1 MILYKY
7 TADCSKLNPEQE
19 DATKEGHESLYSRRS
34 DIAEWNSG
42 DGTVNFTQPT
52 VQKRS
57 FSL

>member
-34 DIAEWNSG
+34 DIAEWNSKFY
-42 DGTVNFTQPT
+42 TAT